1 MPDQSD
7 EGNVGTVFEGFVE
20 VAAGLRVKDE
30 VRIVSGVVGRGVCA
44 FVGAWR

>member
-20 VAAGLRVKDE
+20 VAAGLTVKDE
-30 VRIVSGVVGRGVCA
+30 VRFVSDVVRRYVCVVGA
-44 FVGAWR
+44 